1 MCRSDHSGLEAL
13 APVLLSSR
21 LGLGCG
27 SAALGRLWGWVC
39 KFSQGSLLLNSFQ
52 FSRNTWFPGEHHIR
66 ISELGWTLTSLTTSS
81 SPHLNRRRGR
91 RSSLSVR
98 RSASAAPG
106 VSMSP
111 HFPQLPLVFTRWNN
125 VGRCPGWGKLLPLYK
140 NSTLLAEAGL
150 WFPEKYVAWSSC
162 LFPF

>member
-81 SPHLNRRRGR
+81 SPHLNRRRVYAGQ
-91 RSSLSVR
+91 
-98 RSASAAPG
+98 
-106 VSMSP
+106 
-111 HFPQLPLVFTRWNN
+111 PQLHLESPCPPTSPSCLSFSPDGIMWDAAQGGESSCHFTRIVHFWLRL
-125 VGRCPGWGKLLPLYK
+125 GCGFLRSMLPGHPASFL
-140 NSTLLAEAGL
+140 SE
-150 WFPEKYVAWSSC
+150 
-162 LFPF
+162 